1 MYNLIIAPLAKNVF
15 SMIAFLL
22 LISWAIS
29 VFMFSIN
36 GLIHVFL
43 VFALITVLI
52 SIIREEM

>member
-1 MYNLIIAPLAKNVF
+1 MYNLIIAPLAKNIF

-22 LISWAIS
+22 LISWVIS

-36 GLIHVFL
+36 GLVHLFL

-52 SIIREEM
+52 SIIHKEM